1 VALVHVRNVTLTGD
15 GIEPQRLA
23 TLEATPSL
31 LRLLGIDPIFG
42 RVFSEDDD
50 RPGAARKVLLATSLF
65 ERVARYLKNSIV
77 GVSARDPSTLLSAT
91 AIVMLTALAVSYIP
105 ARRAAQVDPMAVLKE
120 E

>member
-1 VALVHVRNVTLTGD
+1 MALVHGRNVTLTGD

-23 TLEATPSL
+23 ALEATPSL

-77 GVSARDPSTLLSAT
+77 RVSARAPSTLLSAT
-91 AIVMLTALAVSYIP
+91 AIVMLTALDDIALDIYL
-105 ARRAAQVDPMAVLKE
+105 D
-120 E
+120 